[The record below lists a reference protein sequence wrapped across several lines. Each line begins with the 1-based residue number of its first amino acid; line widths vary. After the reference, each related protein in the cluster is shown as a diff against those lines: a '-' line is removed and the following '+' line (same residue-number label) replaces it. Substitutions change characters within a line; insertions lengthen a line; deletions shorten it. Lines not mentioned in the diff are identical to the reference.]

1 MEKDKNVVS
10 VIIPTIGRTSIIGTK
25 TALKNQTRI
34 PDEII
39 IIEDANQR
47 GPSWAR
53 NEGMKKAKGNLI
65 AFTDD
70 DCIPGND
77 WIEKFIKTIE
87 VYNASMV
94 SSDFIETDPF
104 LDEIRQR
111 RNFPDS
117 VRINPEGF
125 VGNTGNVMYRKECL
139 DECIRLDG
147 FIFNP
152 IFGAFASEDID
163 LVFRLKKRGHTLVYI
178 NNKVNHLKKMP
189 LLHYLKHQFYRG
201 IGLGVLFQIHKKT
214 DEKDLPDQS
223 LLWKRRENSVLKF
236 ILLLW
241 KKILGPFD
249 YQSFSKKLYFITFW
263 VGEKAQALGFT
274 MCLIFKR
281 IE

>member
-1 MEKDKNVVS
+1 MEKDQNFVS
-10 VIIPTIGRTSIIGTK
+10 VIVPTIGRSSIEATK
-25 TALKNQTRI
+25 TALKKQTRL

-39 IIEDANQR
+39 IIEDVNQS

-70 DCIPGND
+70 DCIPDND
-77 WIEKFIKTIE
+77 WIERFIKAIE

-94 SSDFIETDPF
+94 SSDFKETDPF

-125 VGNTGNVMYRKECL
+125 VGNTGNVMYRQECL
-139 DECIRLDG
+139 DECVRLDG
-147 FIFNP
+147 IIFNP
-152 IFGAFASEDID
+152 IYGAFASEDID

-178 NNKVNHLKKMP
+178 NNKVKHLKEMS
-189 LLHYLKHQFYRG
+189 LLHYLKHQLYRG
-201 IGLGVLFQIHKKT
+201 IGIGILYQLHKKT
-214 DEKDLPDQS
+214 YGIGLPDQS

-249 YQSFSKKLYFITFW
+249 YQSFSRKLYFTTFW
-263 VGEKAQALGFT
+263 AGEKAQALGFT